1 MDRIKHRYFL
11 LNDKLLETGEFDQ
24 EIINHGTTIYE
35 LLKIRECTPLFLEKY
50 LRRIH
55 SSLNIIGRSDWI
67 SDAQIV
73 EKMRLVIQKNCV
85 RHEDHLKILISFDN
99 DLFSPPRDLITMF
112 FTTVPIPRQ
121 EQYRQGVRTVSLN
134 ATRYLPNAKIYQP
147 RLRQVTEEMIDT
159 QNIYEVILL
168 NESNYITEGSRSN
181 IFFIDRGKNLIT
193 PSLEDVLPG
202 ITRRNVIEIAHNKG
216 INFIEKKVHYDELS
230 HFEAA
235 FLTGTSRK
243 ILPIQSIDNHVFNP
257 QNILLTDLMLWYEQ
271 MLDGYVRMHK
281 NKFEDICQC

>member
-1 MDRIKHRYFL
+1 MDSIKHRYFL
-11 LNDKLLETGEFDQ
+11 LNDQLLETREFDH

-50 LRRIH
+50 LKRIH
-55 SSLNIIGRSDWI
+55 NSLHLIGRDGWI
-67 SDAQIV
+67 SPDDIV
-73 EKMRLVIQKNCV
+73 DKMRLVIQKNCV

-99 DLFSPPRDLITMF
+99 DLFSPPRDLITIF
-112 FTTVPIPRQ
+112 FTTVPIPTH

-147 RLRQVTEEMIDT
+147 RLRQVTEKMIDT
-159 QNIYEVILL
+159 RNIYEVILL
-168 NESNYITEGSRSN
+168 NEANYITEGSRSN
-181 IFFIDRGKNLIT
+181 IFFIDKEKNLIT
-193 PSLEDVLPG
+193 PTLEDVLPG
-202 ITRRNVIEIAHNKG
+202 ITRSNVIEIAHNKG

-230 HFEAA
+230 RFEAA

-243 ILPIQSIDNHVFNP
+243 ILPIQSIDNHVFNS
-257 QNILLTDLMLWYEQ
+257 QNKLLRDLMFWYDQ